1 MYILYSWQMIK
12 RRRKKRLKEKFTT
25 YKVFKNK
32 KNAEKLSMYY
42 CNLKHVKIMEN
53 CFNSS

>member
-1 MYILYSWQMIK
+1 MYILYSWQIIK

-32 KNAEKLSMYY
+32 KMQKNEV
-42 CNLKHVKIMEN
+42 CIIVI
-53 CFNSS
+53 